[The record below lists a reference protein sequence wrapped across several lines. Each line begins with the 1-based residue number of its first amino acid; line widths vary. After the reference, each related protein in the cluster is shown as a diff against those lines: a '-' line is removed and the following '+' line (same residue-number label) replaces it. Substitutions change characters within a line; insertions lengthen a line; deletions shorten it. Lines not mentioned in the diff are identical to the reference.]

1 MSAQLAPRANER
13 VVAMSN
19 GLPVV
24 VVDPGHGGTAAAGG
38 SSPNNAQAANGLLE
52 KDLTLD
58 LARRV
63 AAKLGGRARVVLT
76 REGDT
81 NLSLTSRAR
90 VAADSEARAFLSIH
104 LNGFEDANVDGT
116 EVWVAREASER
127 SRRFAAEVLRR
138 VVEVTHARDRGV
150 READLG
156 VLLPARHD
164 PDTGACLV
172 EAAFLTNAAEA
183 ERLTGE
189 AYREELAGAMAEGV
203 AAILP
208 SAGGNGA
215 VALPQAGPA
224 AATVIEAV
232 GLGYEILR
240 DAAATSDGDVKWLVE
255 QMHGLKHPFDDEKW
269 ATRQPQFQA
278 REESVGW
285 WLKNG
290 WRDEISASFL
300 VKFRY
305 NGHSVGDISIENS
318 GTEDAAGWGLY
329 VTAHILPA
337 REAYQLQGKGP
348 FAAVEVTFNFN
359 FNRKFGDDVIRMV
372 RLVLYGDGSVARHN
386 SRLQ

>member
-1 MSAQLAPRANER
+1 
-13 VVAMSN
+13 MSN

-38 SSPNNAQAANGLLE
+38 SSPNNAQASNGLLE

-63 AAKLGGRARVVLT
+63 AARLAGRARVVLT

-81 NLSLTSRAR
+81 NLSLTDRAR
-90 VAADSEARAFLSIH
+90 VAADNDAEVFLSIH
-104 LNGFEDANVDGT
+104 FNGFEDPSVDGT
-116 EVWVAREASER
+116 EVWVARGAGER
-127 SRRFAAEVLRR
+127 SRTVAGEVLRR
-138 VVEVTHARDRGV
+138 VLLVTRARDRGV

-164 PDTGACLV
+164 PETGACLV
-172 EAAFLTNAAEA
+172 EVAFLTNPAEA
-183 ERLTGE
+183 ERLAGE
-189 AYREELAGAMAEGV
+189 AYRDELAAAIADGV
-203 AAILP
+203 AALLP
-208 SAGGNGA
+208 AANGGSNGSTIA
-215 VALPQAGPA
+215 QQQGGPA

-240 DAAATSDGDVKWLVE
+240 DASATSDGDVKWLVE
-255 QMHGLKHPFDDEKW
+255 QMHGLKHPYDDEQWSK
-269 ATRQPQFQA
+269 RQPQFQA
-278 REESVGW
+278 REESVAW

-290 WRDEISASFL
+290 FRDEISAKFL

-305 NGHSVGDISIENS
+305 NGHSVGDISIENV
-318 GTEDAAGWGLY
+318 GTEDAVGWGLY

-348 FAAVEVTFNFN
+348 SAAVEVTFNFN
-359 FNRKFGDDVIRMV
+359 FSRKFGDDVIRMV
-372 RLVLYGDGSVARHN
+372 RLVLYGDGSVA
-386 SRLQ
+386 SQKYRLQ